1 MGDFNGSP
9 RVVSSGTV
17 VPVEVVEGRQA
28 GVFPVASFHRS
39 GMRNSM
45 YNADDVDA
53 YINSIRAQW
62 NRLLSE
68 NSKLASRVNELNGY
82 ANRAVAL
89 TSEVDSLRKQ
99 NEELLAR
106 LKSAEPGSYDFSI
119 NSMADELT
127 AVRKRASDLAN
138 ETVAKA
144 HADADDIKEKA
155 DGYSVKVR
163 TDADAYAESVKRE
176 ADDYRTRATEEADG
190 YSDVTRSN
198 ADKYASDVRAKAD
211 KDAKNILNAASA
223 QASEVKTK
231 AAREADRIVSV
242 ANSSV
247 AAARKKITVEYN
259 AVVDAAEAK
268 LRAAEHVR
276 TEASTM
282 VSQLMNVLAKHAN
295 SGQKPLDALN
305 DLRRRG
311 IDMGVEERGGAKDT
325 EGNEGK
331 AEMEPPKP
339 GINPRTVE
347 STAEVAKEPEGVGI
361 EPRAAEPTVEGPE
374 GPGIDVKSDPRDT
387 PTAYA
392 DDVETQ
398 AMSEVPANDGMTAD
412 FRSVETDEMSVA
424 DRLAGV
430 SDPA

>member
-9 RVVSSGTV
+9 RIVSSGTV
-17 VPVEVVEGRQA
+17 VPVEVVEGGQH

-45 YNADDVDA
+45 YNADEVDT

-68 NSKLASRVNELNGY
+68 NSGLASRVNELNGY
-82 ANRAVAL
+82 VSKTIAL
-89 TSEVDSLRKQ
+89 TREVDSLRKQ

-106 LKSAEPGSYDFSI
+106 LKSAEPGSYDVSI
-119 NSMADELT
+119 NNMADELT
-127 AVRKRASDLAN
+127 AVRKKAVDLSN
-138 ETVAKA
+138 EMVAKA
-144 HADADDIKEKA
+144 HADADDIKEQA
-155 DGYSVKVR
+155 DGYSDKVR
-163 TDADAYAESVKRE
+163 ANADTYAESVKRE

-190 YSDVTRSN
+190 YSDVTRAA
-198 ADKYASDVRAKAD
+198 ADKYASGIRAEAD

-223 QASEVKTK
+223 QAAEVKTK

-268 LRAAEHVR
+268 LRAAEHAR

-311 IDMGVEERGGAKDT
+311 IDMGVEERGEGKMET
-325 EGNEGK
+325 EGGADSEATGGVMNPP
-331 AEMEPPKP
+331 EPPVEHEVAKESEGS
-339 GINPRTVE
+339 GIKPRTVE
-347 STAEVAKEPEGVGI
+347 PVAEEPEG
-361 EPRAAEPTVEGPE
+361 T
-374 GPGIDVKSDPRDT
+374 GIDAESDPRDT
-387 PTAYA
+387 PTTYA

-424 DRLAGV
+424 DRLADV

>member
-1 MGDFNGSP
+1 MGDLNGRP

-17 VPVEVVEGRQA
+17 VPVEVVEGGQP

-39 GMRNSM
+39 GMRNSL
-45 YNADDVDA
+45 YNAEEVDA

-62 NRLLSE
+62 DRLLSE
-68 NSKLASRVNELNGY
+68 NSKLASRANELNGY
-82 ANRAVAL
+82 AHRAIAL

-99 NEELLAR
+99 NEELQAR
-106 LKSAEPGSYDFSI
+106 LKSAEPGSYDVSI

-127 AVRKRASDLAN
+127 AVRRKAVDLSN
-138 ETVAKA
+138 KMVAKA
-144 HADADDIKEKA
+144 QVDADDIKAQA
-155 DGYSVKVR
+155 DGYSDKVR
-163 TDADAYAESVKRE
+163 ADADAYAGSVRRE
-176 ADDYRTRATEEADG
+176 ADDYRTRAIEEADG
-190 YSDVTRSN
+190 YSDVTRAA
-198 ADKYASDVRAKAD
+198 ADKYASGIRAEAD

-223 QASEVKTK
+223 QAAEVKAK

-282 VSQLMNVLAKHAN
+282 VSALMNVLAKHAN

-311 IDMGVEERGGAKDT
+311 IDMGVEERSEGA
-325 EGNEGK
+325 EAEGK
-331 AEMEPPKP
+331 VEGKVEDEPPKP
-339 GINPRTVE
+339 PEPDTEPRTVE
-347 STAEVAKEPEGVGI
+347 SADEVAKEPEGSGI
-361 EPRAAEPTVEGPE
+361 KPRVAESEGQD
-374 GPGIDVKSDPRDT
+374 IDVDSDPRDT
-387 PTAYA
+387 PTTYA

-398 AMSEVPANDGMTAD
+398 AMSEVPANDGMTVD
-412 FRSVETDEMSVA
+412 FRSVETNEMSVA
-424 DRLAGV
+424 DRLEDV

>member
-1 MGDFNGSP
+1 MGDFNSKA

-17 VPVEVVEGRQA
+17 VPVEVVEGGQA

-39 GMRNSM
+39 GIRNSM
-45 YNADDVDA
+45 YNADDVDT
-53 YINSIRAQW
+53 YINSIRVQW

-68 NSKLASRVNELNGY
+68 NSKLATRANELSGY
-82 ANRAVAL
+82 ANRVIAL

-106 LKSAEPGSYDFSI
+106 LKSAEPGSYDVSI
-119 NSMADELT
+119 SNMADELT
-127 AVRKRASDLAN
+127 ALRKRATDLSN
-138 ETVAKA
+138 KTVAKA
-144 HADADDIKEKA
+144 RADADDIKAQA
-155 DGYSVKVR
+155 DGYSNKVR

-176 ADDYRTRATEEADG
+176 ADDYRTRSTEEADG

-223 QASEVKTK
+223 QAAEVKAK

-311 IDMGVEERGGAKDT
+311 IDMGVEERGKDKVEAGA
-325 EGNEGK
+325 E
-331 AEMEPPKP
+331 AEVEVMNPPEPP
-339 GINPRTVE
+339 VE
-347 STAEVAKEPEGVGI
+347 HEAAKEPKGSGI
-361 EPRAAEPTVEGPE
+361 EPRTAEPAAEESKGS
-374 GPGIDVKSDPRDT
+374 GIDADSDPRDT
-387 PTAYA
+387 PTTYA